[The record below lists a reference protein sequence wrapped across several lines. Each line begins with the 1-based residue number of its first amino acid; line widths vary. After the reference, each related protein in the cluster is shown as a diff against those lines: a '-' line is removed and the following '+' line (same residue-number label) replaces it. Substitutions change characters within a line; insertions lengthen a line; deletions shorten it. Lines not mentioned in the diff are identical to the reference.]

1 METKELTCINCPMGC
16 NLKVTIDGND
26 IKVFGN
32 TCPNG
37 EKYAI
42 NELTNPLR
50 TVTSIVRTDK
60 GHYVSCKTDKPVPKA
75 KILEVV
81 KEIRNITAK
90 EPVKIKDILIK
101 NVCGT
106 DSNIVATKNI

>member
-16 NLKVTIDGND
+16 NLKVDIDGD
-26 IKVFGN
+26 KFFVSGN
-32 TCPNG
+32 NCPNG

-42 NELTNPLR
+42 NELTNPVR
-50 TVTSIVRTDK
+50 IVTSIVRTDK
-60 GHYVSCKTDKPVPKA
+60 GNYISCKTDKPIPKD
-75 KILEVV
+75 KIFDVV
-81 KEIRNITAK
+81 KEIKKVVVK

-101 NVCGT
+101 NVCGL

>member
-16 NLKVTIDGND
+16 SLKVTIDGD
-26 IKVFGN
+26 KFIVTGN

-42 NELTNPLR
+42 NELTNPQR
-50 TVTSIVRTDK
+50 IVTSIVKTDK
-60 GHYVSCKTDKPVPKA
+60 HNYVSCKTDRPVPKD
-75 KILEVV
+75 KVLDVV
-81 KEIRNITAK
+81 AEIKKVIAK

-101 NVCGT
+101 NVCGL
-106 DSNIVATKNI
+106 DANIVATKNI